1 MACEP
6 TKTRE
11 YLTSFPNGKIIMR
24 LEVLMKGADDLE
36 VKRTTKL
43 KPEYEDYDEDED

>member
-1 MACEP
+1 MACES

-11 YLTSFPNGKIIMR
+11 YLTSFPNGKIIVR

-36 VKRTTKL
+36 VKKTKKL
-43 KPEYEDYDEDED
+43 LEDEDDEEDDL